1 MKRLIPVLALL
12 VFVIACQKA
21 PVEIE
26 KEIEADIQ
34 DAFVHTAYFWFK
46 EEATSEQITAFKA
59 ASEKLREVETVLG
72 YFAGAPAPTTR
83 PVIENT
89 YDYAIVFLFED
100 LEAQEF
106 YQQHPLH
113 LAMIEKHQDIW
124 ERVMVTD
131 VDRN

>member
-1 MKRLIPVLALL
+1 MKKLIPVLALL
-12 VFVIACQKA
+12 VFIIACQKA

-26 KEIEADIQ
+26 KEIETDIR

-46 EEATSEQITAFKA
+46 EGATEEQVSAFKM

-100 LEAQEF
+100 LEAQEY

-113 LAMIEKHQDIW
+113 IELIENHQDIW
-124 ERVMVTD
+124 EKVMVTD
-131 VDRN
+131 VDLN